1 MPPGTALPYARAP
14 WAFTTGWA
22 LTTRASA
29 WELAD
34 TLGLPVLLVVQP
46 KGASLTLAAELQG
59 LLQFRTPSHIV
70 GILLNDCSESLYKT
84 LRPMLEARPACRWWA
99 ICPICRDAPLR
110 AATSG

>member
-1 MPPGTALPYARAP
+1 MGFYD
-14 WAFTTGWA
+14 GQG

-34 TLGLPVLLVVQP
+34 TLALPVLLVVQP
-46 KGASLTLAAELQG
+46 KGASITLAAELRG

-84 LRPMLEARPACRWWA
+84 LRPMLEAETGLTVVGYLPHLPGCA
-99 ICPICRDAPLR
+99 IESRHL
-110 AATSG
+110 G